1 MASNPQPAVQ
11 PLQMGRP
18 LGSWQKSEAFVVAM
32 IPCRTIGLGNP
43 RRSEGT
49 PLVPQRGSATKDVV
63 TAPWAIS
70 AIKPFASCQS
80 MLAQRPCHCA
90 RNSESR
96 MRENRL
102 SGLMRGGK
110 PLVIGLRA
118 SQSTASRL
126 LYMHALAPVRIVGEA
141 RGRLERHSVRPIRGF
156 DDPHFDQQL
165 PGGNRPKKWKC
176 FAPHRSA

>member
-1 MASNPQPAVQ
+1 MTSQTQPAVQ
-11 PLQMGRP
+11 PLEKGRP
-18 LGSWQKSEAFVVAM
+18 FGSWQKSEAFVVAM
-32 IPCRTIGLGNP
+32 IPCRTFGPDNP

-110 PLVIGLRA
+110 QTVIGPWA
-118 SQSTASRL
+118 SQSVASCLLYTPGASRIL
-126 LYMHALAPVRIVGEA
+126 VRYSRMG
-141 RGRLERHSVRPIRGF
+141 
-156 DDPHFDQQL
+156 QQFYYL
-165 PGGNRPKKWKC
+165 
-176 FAPHRSA
+176 